1 MTASFDFDEVATFTT
16 GTEGRPGARVFYL
29 QASTDTDIVTLRL
42 EKQQVEALAEYLER
56 VATRFALEATD
67 PEPMPALQTPVIPEW
82 VIGSMMVAIDQ
93 NESRIVVI
101 AEELTF
107 SDDEDLDSVEGAQ
120 ARFSLTPAQA
130 AGFVLGARE
139 VISGGRP
146 ICRLCGRP
154 IDPDG
159 HFCPRMN

>member
-1 MTASFDFDEVATFTT
+1 MAASHDFDDVRTFTT
-16 GTEGRPGARVFYL
+16 GTEGPPGQRVFYL
-29 QASTDTDIVTLRL
+29 QASTDTEIVTLRV

-56 VATRFALEATD
+56 VAMRFSLEASD
-67 PEPMPALQTPVIPEW
+67 PLPMPALQTPAIAEW
-82 VIGSMMVAIDQ
+82 VVGSMMVAIDQ
-93 NESRIVVI
+93 SESRIVVI

-107 SDDEDLDSVEGAQ
+107 SDDEDLDSVDGAQ

-130 AGFVLGARE
+130 AGFVLGARD

>member
-1 MTASFDFDEVATFTT
+1 MAASFDFADVRTFTT
-16 GTEGRPGARVFYL
+16 GTEGRPGQRTFYL
-29 QASTDTDIVTLRL
+29 QASTDTEIATFRV

-67 PEPMPALQTPVIPEW
+67 PVAMPALQTPVIAEW
-82 VIGSMMVAIDQ
+82 VVGSMMVAIDQ
-93 NESRIVVI
+93 SESRIVVI

-107 SDDEDLDSVEGAQ
+107 PDDEDLDTVEGAQ

-146 ICRLCGRP
+146 ICRLCNRP